1 MVKIRQF
8 SIRYKILLLL
18 TLIPLLVLAAYLF
31 IAVNVFTTDK
41 TAYVFDS
48 TSTVSQ
54 SVATQTKIEL
64 NSYVSLIRPI
74 IQDYFDKN
82 EFSQLAQS
90 VFDSESSLDVVSVYK
105 LTDQRLGLLKV
116 LEKESGLMQSLLKS
130 FTDFNVSVYKSLQ
143 DQRVVRVLPQSESI
157 FLFEKVINNQTQEV
171 FVFMIAFR
179 SPELVSVFKST
190 RGTNLYLVHKDGSVF
205 FGPEGQAGGKISD
218 LLVGLNLDDQQAFSS
233 SRALALKNS
242 EQQEM
247 LVSYAPASFA
257 DLFVV
262 SSVQKSK
269 ALAGVDVLIRKSLLF
284 FGLLICA
291 TVIISLLASSQL
303 TAALTDLFV
312 ATRKVAEGHFDIRV
326 PVKTNDEIGSLADS
340 FNLMAEE
347 VSRLLSETAEKA
359 RMESE
364 LKTAQT
370 VQETLFPPSD
380 AVIGDLKISGFYE
393 PASECGGDWWHYCQ
407 VDKKVMLWIGDATGH
422 GAPAALITS
431 AAKSAATIIE
441 RLNVGPAKAMELL
454 NRAIYDVSK
463 GRIMMTFFLAS
474 YDTETHQFVYANAS
488 HEAPYFIQKSD
499 QPLKKKNLI
508 PLNEVNNPRLGQA
521 RDTQYEETTI
531 QLEKGDTVFFYT
543 DGIPDIRNLKEEAW
557 GEREFIKAL
566 IESHKEYPAP
576 QVAVKKIH
584 DIYTE
589 YRQGTV
595 LIDDVTYF
603 SCQREE
609 SI

>member
-90 VFDSESSLDVVSVYK
+90 VFNSESSLDVVSVYK

-116 LEKESGLMQSLLKS
+116 LEKETGLMQSLLKS
-130 FTDFNVSVYKSLQ
+130 FTDFNISVYKTLQ
-143 DQRVVRVLPQSESI
+143 DQRVVKVLPQSESI

-284 FGLLICA
+284 FGLLMYIC
-291 TVIISLLASSQL
+291 
-303 TAALTDLFV
+303 
-312 ATRKVAEGHFDIRV
+312 
-326 PVKTNDEIGSLADS
+326 N
-340 FNLMAEE
+340 
-347 VSRLLSETAEKA
+347 
-359 RMESE
+359 
-364 LKTAQT
+364 
-370 VQETLFPPSD
+370 
-380 AVIGDLKISGFYE
+380 
-393 PASECGGDWWHYCQ
+393 
-407 VDKKVMLWIGDATGH
+407 
-422 GAPAALITS
+422 
-431 AAKSAATIIE
+431 
-441 RLNVGPAKAMELL
+441 
-454 NRAIYDVSK
+454 
-463 GRIMMTFFLAS
+463 
-474 YDTETHQFVYANAS
+474 
-488 HEAPYFIQKSD
+488 
-499 QPLKKKNLI
+499 
-508 PLNEVNNPRLGQA
+508 NEVN
-521 RDTQYEETTI
+521 
-531 QLEKGDTVFFYT
+531 FF
-543 DGIPDIRNLKEEAW
+543 I
-557 GEREFIKAL
+557 
-566 IESHKEYPAP
+566 S
-576 QVAVKKIH
+576 
-584 DIYTE
+584 
-589 YRQGTV
+589 
-595 LIDDVTYF
+595 
-603 SCQREE
+603 
-609 SI
+609 